1 MATAEPEASM
11 VLVEHEVCLISDDAF
26 KPPENYLLTREGQRN
41 MADQEEELVQLAIRQ
56 SLMEQLASKHEPQD
70 TQEITLSNRLPQ
82 ESMPVN
88 ILPQSMADTMDPDLE
103 LALVLSRAQVDVEQ
117 QLRLKEDEELQR
129 VLQLSLQDK

>member
-11 VLVEHEVCLISDDAF
+11 VLVEQEVCLISDDAF